1 MQDNY
6 TKIDNR
12 FLDEVMQTLKSSELA
27 CCMAIFRKTAGW
39 GKQSAAMSV
48 DTISKIT
55 GITRRPTII
64 DALQSLE
71 SKGIVRAAKTA
82 GKTTVYSFCY
92 HLKSSFETS
101 VQNRTSDTK
110 NTSTENVTGTS
121 VQNRTS
127 TSVQNRTSDTKNT
140 STENVTGTSVQ
151 NRTSTSVQ
159 KRTSSSIYKE
169 KEKKEKEKER
179 DKGEFYRLNKKEIDK
194 YIQYVI
200 ADSFNIRNEVGYR
213 KTMIRQFI
221 KEDQATIIE
230 FEAWL
235 LIYQCQELENKH
247 CNHCFVSV
255 TNNERFRGELL
266 SVWVNENGKP
276 SIKLRNAD
284 NSETKEYWFP
294 NITYLDGFLEN
305 GGNG

>member
-127 TSVQNRTSDTKNT
+127 TSVQ
-140 STENVTGTSVQ
+140 
-151 NRTSTSVQ
+151 

-169 KEKKEKEKER
+169 KERKEKKKEREG
-179 DKGEFYRLNKKEIDK
+179 DFYRLHKKAIDRH
-194 YIQYVI
+194 IQTVI
-200 ADSFNIRNEVGYR
+200 ADSGNIHNEAAYR

-230 FEAWL
+230 FETWRPV
-235 LIYQCQELENKH
+235 YQCEELQERHGNNYFEAVSNK
-247 CNHCFVSV
+247 
-255 TNNERFRGELL
+255 ERFRGELL
-266 SVWVNENGKP
+266 RVEINEDGKP
-276 SIKLRNAD
+276 SIQLRDTNKD
-284 NSETKEYWFP
+284 KTRSYWFP
-294 NITYLDGFLEN
+294 NITSLEEFLEN